1 MRTVLQVAAVA
12 CILTAVIMGAHAILA
27 ALTGTPELRDPNV
40 LAPNVLAPH
49 DALPDPID
57 RDDPDLPYGQ
67 AGS

>member
-1 MRTVLQVAAVA
+1 MRTALQVAAVA

-40 LAPNVLAPH
+40 LAPH